1 MKKLALLG
9 LVAAC
14 AAMVLDG
21 ATRTWIGMSGGNWND
36 NANWEGNAVPGASD
50 TAVFALTADARV
62 ILKANATAAKIA
74 VTGARLDL
82 YSGTG
87 RTLTL
92 GSSAPELA
100 VGAGAKLR
108 VSGVKL
114 AAAGKVAKT
123 GAGNLTVVARAAS
136 AIDLDDQDGELVL
149 EDEFGKEVIVAAND
163 GLWTYDGV
171 TYSGETVKHTPY
183 GGTDGIYAGNTA
195 GSVVTVTARREPIK
209 INGKF
214 RISGDVLMEGT
225 GSWGFSTVIHND
237 PRGYLARTE
246 CQQNAYLGYASSG
259 AGVKG
264 AIQKSF
270 AFGVLNHFEHSDGRV
285 VWGWNG
291 EWKNPANVSGTP
303 TDPLIYTSPCG
314 SNSATDRHERRF
326 KLQLDFDQ
334 VQKTAVLTLVQDQS
348 AIVQDGGSEVTWTKT
363 LRGVDLTALCEGDTA
378 TLAFT
383 TDAGGRNTVVSISN
397 LKVEYFESDQH
408 VKDVMAVVQSEDL
421 WTNCCYT
428 TEGKESQGLVYGSE
442 EGSVHVGAGSSEKG
456 SVTARK
462 EKVGV
467 TGKFLVSG
475 KVSDAGS
482 GSHGWAFV
490 FHNDSRGLMAHA
502 SVQKGTDMVFSGTG
516 KIENSYAVR
525 FLNYYNYRGQVGNGA
540 NGVWN
545 AVRNTIIRTNPYDE
559 PNKVLSVAKYDFSAL
574 FDGRAKTMVLTLTQD
589 QGGEIVTATE
599 TFTDVDVPTLV
610 GDESAWLSLTSD
622 AGGRTTN
629 ATIDDFRIEYLA
641 YDDEI
646 GEYSFFNGLETSGSR
661 PVIASESGSDDFV
674 ADLGHLTVTGETLQ
688 LGSAREAV
696 TVVPGRWS
704 QRCVD
709 SNGTEKDGDVYGAKS
724 GSICVGARAGYSGS
738 VTACMDPMYVGGDFR
753 ISGKVTDVGSG
764 SHGFGVVLH
773 NDPRGYMARGTSFDG
788 NGANF
793 MYSTGEAV
801 KKSYVVGF
809 PNYSGN
815 SGKIMDGIDG
825 VFRYT
830 AATDPH
836 IRTNP
841 YDEPNKQ
848 WEAVYWDFAI
858 DYNQRA
864 KTVTVV
870 LSQVQGGTTVRSTTV
885 FPEVDLPLICGDA
898 FAWISFMSNAGGR
911 TTDVTIDDLRIDY
924 LEGKDEPMAFSCKGA
939 VAGAGKSELV
949 LRNALFK
956 VDSGDQLLEFKTL
969 RLDEVSGLDVAED
982 VTAKIR
988 PLYVN
993 GVKIRHGVYTAA
1005 TCDWVSGMG
1014 SVELCP
1020 YGMLLLIR

>member
-574 FDGRAKTMVLTLTQD
+574 FDGRAKTMVLTLTQEQD
-589 QGGEIVTATE
+589 GETVTAVE

-610 GDESAWLSLTSD
+610 GGETAWLSLTSD

-629 ATIDDFRIEYLA
+629 ATIDEFKIEYLA

-646 GEYSFFNGLETSGSR
+646 VDASFFKSLETSGTH
-661 PVIASESGSDDFV
+661 PVILSESGKSDFV
-674 ADLGHLTVTGETLQ
+674 ADLGALTVDQGTLQ
-688 LGSAREAV
+688 FGYAQSSV
-696 TVVPGRWS
+696 KVVPSENLWS
-704 QRCVD
+704 RVTFTKESPD
-709 SNGTEKDGDVYGAKS
+709 DKEGSVYGTRD
-724 GSICVGARAGYSGS
+724 GSVLVGANAGYTAS
-738 VTACMDPMYVGGDFR
+738 VTARKEEVSVKGRFL
-753 ISGKVTDVGSG
+753 ISGKVTDSGSG
-764 SHGFGVVLH
+764 AHGWTLVLH
-773 NDPRGYMARGTSFDG
+773 NDPRGYLAHAACMENSNLAFAGSD
-788 NGANF
+788 AI
-793 MYSTGEAV
+793 A
-801 KKSYVVGF
+801 KSYAFRVMNFYNDRGMVSDGK
-809 PNYSGN
+809 NGVWN
-815 SGKIMDGIDG
+815 S
-825 VFRYT
+825 FRTT
-830 AATDPH
+830 APL

-841 YDEPNKQ
+841 NDGSGVASTVRYDFSALFDE
-848 WEAVYWDFAI
+848 
-858 DYNQRA
+858 RA
-864 KTVTVV
+864 KTMTLTLTQEQNGETVTAVETFTDV
-870 LSQVQGGTTVRSTTV
+870 DVPALVGGESAWLSLTS
-885 FPEVDLPLICGDA
+885 D
-898 FAWISFMSNAGGR
+898 SGGR
-911 TTDVTIDDLRIDY
+911 TTNVTIDDFKIDY
-924 LEGKDEPMAFSCKGA
+924 LVGSDEKMAFACQG
-939 VAGAGKSELV
+939 VANVADEAELM
-949 LRNALFK
+949 LCNSSFK
-956 VDSGDQLLEFKTL
+956 VSVGDQLLGFKAL
-969 RLDEVSGLDVAED
+969 RLNGASALDVAEG
-982 VTAKIR
+982 VAAKLR
-988 PLYVN
+988 PLYID
-993 GVKIRHGVYTAA
+993 GTKIRRGVFTSED
-1005 TCDWVSGMG
+1005 CDWVTGLG

-1020 YGMLLLIR
+1020 YGMAIIVR